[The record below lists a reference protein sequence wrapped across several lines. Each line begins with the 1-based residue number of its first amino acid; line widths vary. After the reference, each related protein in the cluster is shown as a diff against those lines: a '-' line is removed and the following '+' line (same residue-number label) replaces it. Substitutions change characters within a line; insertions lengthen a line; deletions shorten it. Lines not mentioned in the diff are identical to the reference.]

1 MNTLRFFRLILV
13 VGILMLSSL
22 ACNLLNRI
30 SDSSIEQTPITVT
43 NESANNLR
51 KDLSTAIEQ
60 LKDGEKVTLVID
72 EAELTSLVAVE
83 LDKQSNPILY
93 EPQISLREGGVQIIG
108 KVLQGGFMVPAQ
120 LNLILTTNSAGQP
133 QINIKSAKIGPLELP
148 DSVLVELTS
157 QVDSALMHNI
167 RPRIKD
173 IFVESILIAD
183 GLMMITGRSR

>member
-22 ACNLLNRI
+22 ACNLLSRI
-30 SDSSIEQTPITVT
+30 SESSSDPTPITIT

-51 KDLSTAIEQ
+51 KDLSTAVEQ

-83 LDKQSNPILY
+83 LDKQSDPILY
-93 EPQISLREGGVQIIG
+93 EPQIYLREGGVQIIG
-108 KVLQGGFMVPAQ
+108 KVLQSGFMVPAQ
-120 LNLILTTNSAGQP
+120 LNLILTTNSAGTP
-133 QINIKSAKIGPLELP
+133 QINITSAKIGPLELP
-148 DSVLVELTS
+148 DSMLVELTS
-157 QVDSALMHNI
+157 QVDSALMHNV

-183 GLMMITGRSR
+183 GLMTITGRSR

>member
-183 GLMMITGRSR
+183 GLMTITGRSR

>member
-30 SDSSIEQTPITVT
+30 SDSSIEPTPIIVT

-51 KDLSTAIEQ
+51 KDLTTAIEQ

-93 EPQISLREGGVQIIG
+93 DPQISLREGGVQING
-108 KVLQGGFMVPAQ
+108 KVLQSGFMVPAQ
-120 LNLILTTNSAGQP
+120 LNLILTTNSSGQP

-183 GLMMITGRSR
+183 GLMTITGRSR

>member
-1 MNTLRFFRLILV
+1 MKTLRFFRIILV

-30 SDSSIEQTPITVT
+30 SDSSIEPTPITVT
-43 NESANNLR
+43 NETANNLR
-51 KDLSTAIEQ
+51 KDLSTAVER

-83 LDKQSNPILY
+83 LRKQSDPILY
-93 EPQISLREGGVQIIG
+93 EPQIYLREGGVQIIG

-120 LNLILTTNSAGQP
+120 LDLILTTNSAGQP

-148 DSVLVELTS
+148 DSMLVELTS
-157 QVDSALMHNI
+157 QVDSALMHNV

-183 GLMMITGRSR
+183 GLMTITGRSR

>member
-1 MNTLRFFRLILV
+1 MKTLRFFRIILV

-30 SDSSIEQTPITVT
+30 SDSSIEPTPITVT
-43 NESANNLR
+43 NETANNLR
-51 KDLSTAIEQ
+51 KDLSTAVER

-83 LDKQSNPILY
+83 LSKQSDPILY
-93 EPQISLREGGVQIIG
+93 EPQIYLREGGVQIIG

-120 LNLILTTNSAGQP
+120 LDLILTTNSAGQP

-148 DSVLVELTS
+148 DSMLVELTS
-157 QVDSALMHNI
+157 QVDSALMHNV

-183 GLMMITGRSR
+183 GLMTITGRSR

>member
-1 MNTLRFFRLILV
+1 MNTLRFFRLILL

-30 SDSSIEQTPITVT
+30 SDSSIEPTPIIVT

-51 KDLSTAIEQ
+51 KDLTTAIEQ

-93 EPQISLREGGVQIIG
+93 DPQISLREGGVQING
-108 KVLQGGFMVPAQ
+108 KVLQSGFMVPAQ
-120 LNLILTTNSAGQP
+120 LNLILTTNSSGQP

-183 GLMMITGRSR
+183 GLMTITGRSR